1 MPLVPR
7 FAPFTT
13 TSKPPC
19 VRASSS
25 AATLS
30 IEGVAYDV
38 VVDICSRAA
47 VHSGRQAH
55 VAERGS
61 SHAFLS
67 SREAHTSDVQH
78 VGRDG

>member
-7 FAPFTT
+7 FVPFTT

-38 VVDICSRAA
+38 VVD
-47 VHSGRQAH
+47 
-55 VAERGS
+55 
-61 SHAFLS
+61 
-67 SREAHTSDVQH
+67 
-78 VGRDG
+78 